1 MPSLPRVPGTG
12 SVPVVHDS
20 VSGQP
25 QPAATGSECRLYVCG
40 ITPYDATHLGH
51 AATYVGF
58 DILVRALHDA
68 GVRVRYVQNVTDV
81 DEPLFERAARD
92 AVDWRELATSQ
103 IDLFRED
110 MTALAVI
117 PPEAFVGVQEAMP
130 VIAATVQR
138 LIGQGRTYEV
148 PASDGEGADV
158 YLDLAQVRSFGSV
171 SGWPREEMIPVF
183 GERGGDPDTPGKRSP
198 LDPLL
203 WRAKRLGEPSW
214 ELAGLPAGRP
224 GWHVECTAIAGDYLG
239 LPFDVQGGGS
249 DLIFPHHEMS
259 DAQADGAFA
268 RLYVHQGMVGYEGE
282 KMSKSRGN
290 LVLVSQLRAAGVDP
304 MAIRLVLLA
313 HHYREDWEYTPA
325 QLEVAQERLAR
336 WREAMSVNA
345 APPAGPTVDAIRAA
359 LADDLDA
366 PAAIRAVDDWVD
378 TTLAA
383 VTTQPGDRQ
392 AGGGPIGTS
401 QRSASPGELDAA
413 APGIIDRAVDALLGV
428 RA

>member
-1 MPSLPRVPGTG
+1 MPSLPHVPGRG

-20 VSGQP
+20 SSGRP
-25 QPAATGSECRLYVCG
+25 QPAVDGAECRLYVCG

-58 DILVRALHDA
+58 DLLVRALQDA

-81 DEPLFERAARD
+81 DDPLFERATRD
-92 AVDWRELATSQ
+92 GVDWRDLATSE
-103 IDLFRED
+103 IALFRED

-117 PPEAFVGVQEAMP
+117 PPEFFVGVQEAMP
-130 VIAATVQR
+130 VIASMVR
-138 LIGQGRTYEV
+138 HLVDEGRTYEV
-148 PASDGEGADV
+148 AAPTVGGSDV
-158 YLDLAQVRSFGSV
+158 YLDLAQVSSFGSV
-171 SGWPREEMIPVF
+171 SGWPREEMIRVF
-183 GERGGDPDTPGKRSP
+183 GERGGDPDTPGKRDP

-203 WRAKRLGEPSW
+203 WRGERPGEPAWS
-214 ELAGLPAGRP
+214 LAGLPAGRP
-224 GWHVECTAIAGDYLG
+224 GWHVECTAIADRYLG

-268 RLYVHQGMVGYEGE
+268 RVYMHQGMVGYEGE

-290 LVLVSQLRAAGVDP
+290 LVLVSRLRSSGVDP

-325 QLEVAQERLAR
+325 QLEVAEERLAR
-336 WREAMSVNA
+336 WRQAMSVNA
-345 APPAGPTVDAIRAA
+345 APDAAPTLAAIRAA

-366 PAAIRAVDDWVD
+366 PAALRAVDDWVD
-378 TTLAA
+378 ATLASVA
-383 VTTQPGDRQ
+383 TEGAGDGRT
-392 AGGGPIGTS
+392 G
-401 QRSASPGELDAA
+401 LDAA
-413 APGIIDRAVDALLGV
+413 APGVVDRAVDALLGV